1 MRMKK
6 IFASLL
12 AVLAF
17 VSVASAQPKAIG
29 VRAGYGGE
37 LSYQQY
43 VAGSNF
49 IEGDLGF
56 WGDGGFSLTGLY
68 NFDLGQSGMFGF
80 YAGPGAQI
88 GVYNGGES
96 SSLSLG
102 VVGMLGVEMEIPEVP
117 INISLDW
124 RPAIYLVN
132 GFRFGWNGFALGVR
146 YRF

>member
-1 MRMKK
+1 MKK
-6 IFASLL
+6 VIVTLL

-17 VSVASAQPKAIG
+17 VGVASAQPKAIG

-37 LSYQQY
+37 LSYQHY

-102 VVGMLGVEMEIPEVP
+102 IVGMV
-117 INISLDW
+117 
-124 RPAIYLVN
+124 
-132 GFRFGWNGFALGVR
+132 GVR
-146 YRF
+146 WRFLSFPSTFPLTGGPLSIL

>member
-1 MRMKK
+1 MKK
-6 IFASLL
+6 VIVILIS
-12 AVLAF
+12 VLAF
-17 VSVASAQPKAIG
+17 AGVASAQSKAIG

-37 LSYQQY
+37 LSYQHY
-43 VAGSNF
+43 VAGTNF
-49 IEGDLGF
+49 VEADLGF

-68 NFDLGQSGMFGF
+68 NFDLGQSGLFGF